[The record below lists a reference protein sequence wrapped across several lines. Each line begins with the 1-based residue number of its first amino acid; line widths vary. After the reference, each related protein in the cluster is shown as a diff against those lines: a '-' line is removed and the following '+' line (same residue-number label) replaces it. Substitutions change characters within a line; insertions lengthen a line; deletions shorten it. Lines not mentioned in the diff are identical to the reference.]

1 MDRIQDNVEVE
12 TNGAISR
19 PVTETSRI
27 TGVRRTELVEPGYGG
42 LGYRTDTGSID
53 WQAVFASVCCGL
65 AITAMLTLLG
75 VAVGL
80 ISGTEN
86 TDGSDA
92 AGILG
97 AVGAWTVVAMCIG
110 AFVGSVLGGRLAR
123 WLDRG
128 SIGYHTL
135 TSWGLAT
142 LMTIALAALVSI
154 GFANGT
160 NAAANGAE
168 ATDVTTPATADPNAT
183 PQPGAT
189 DGSEQG
195 QTAKDANSTSAA
207 ENADKTAN
215 ALGGAGAGIAIS
227 MILTLIA
234 SGAGWWIGS
243 RKRLLDIEREPVD
256 TTVAV

>member
-1 MDRIQDNVEVE
+1 MDRIQDQVEVE
-12 TNGAISR
+12 QNGSISR

-27 TGVRRTELVEPGYGG
+27 TGVRRSEVAEPAYGVFPS
-42 LGYRTDTGSID
+42 RSEFKTID
-53 WQAVFASVCCGL
+53 WQAVVASVVAGL
-65 AITAMLTLLG
+65 GITAMLTLLG

-80 ISGTEN
+80 ISGNEN
-86 TDGSDA
+86 TDTAGEIG
-92 AGILG
+92 GILG
-97 AVGAWTVVAMCIG
+97 AVGAWTIVAMCIG
-110 AFVGSVLGGRLAR
+110 AFVGSLLGGRLAR

-142 LMTIALAALVSI
+142 LLTIALASLVSI
-154 GFANGT
+154 GFAT
-160 NAAANGAE
+160 TENAAANTAS
-168 ATDVTTPATADPNAT
+168 ATDTTANADPNAT

-195 QTAKDANSTSAA
+195 QTGTDNGSTSKDEAA
-207 ENADKTAN
+207 QNAAD
-215 ALGGAGAGIAIS
+215 ALGGAAGAIGLS
-227 MILTLIA
+227 MLLTLVA

-256 TTVAV
+256 NTVTVS